1 MATTRAES
9 RVRYFV
15 RNIAKNKGWNISHPD
30 KGGDF
35 LEEQEIISYFPDC
48 GLGLNRPDFLVCL
61 SGSPMI
67 IIETKNDYKKYNL
80 AIDEAVEYA
89 NLINKTGRYTIKFAI
104 GVAGDD
110 ERGFVVKVRFQ
121 KDNVWEDL
129 KSKDFVVTALL
140 SKDECRKALEADN
153 YTMQVDIPSSAA
165 FVNAAIELSNVL
177 RKAKVEPPLRPK
189 VIGSV
194 TAALYYG
201 NIDYSNDG
209 YLEQINSLSSKAVTD
224 CPNFDLDKKNKLIES
239 IKLSGSDY
247 DRLNPYIL
255 RIVSILQQL
264 NVKAVLQSDADFLG
278 MFYEAFLRY
287 GYDNNAMGI
296 VFTPRHIT
304 RFCAD
309 LVGVEIGHKVI
320 DITCGTG
327 GFLVAAFDKMK
338 KSCTSEEIMN
348 LIKESIY
355 GYDTNPTVWALACLN
370 MFFRGDGKSHIDNT
384 SSLFEESRRTVKRTC
399 NRAFLNPPFHQE
411 GEPEHDFIDASMD
424 SLIQGGLFA
433 GVVYAGVFADS
444 DNKIWRENFLSRHTL
459 LAMISLPDDLFYL
472 AASAPTTII
481 IAKAHVPQDM
491 SKDVFMAKIWN
502 DGYEKL
508 KGKRVECAGSQME
521 MILENFKCYMQQRP
535 FMKTPMCTTIPANLL
550 AGGNEF
556 SPQQW
561 LPTLKMTEEDLKKQY
576 YYILQ
581 SMFVAV
587 AHYQDITESITDS
600 SLARMNVGKNK
611 FPLSKKEKL
620 SYFFYVKTGHSQG
633 VKNYSQGI
641 CPYVSSGEGENG
653 IVGLVNT
660 QNDEICEGCISVSA
674 FGNAYLQ
681 PWNFM
686 ARGNGGSSVRILIP
700 KFQMS
705 VRELFWFIAQIN
717 YQSWRFPYAR
727 MAIKERLEKLEIES
741 PDQYMPQPLDIVE
754 KLMKLK
760 RSISEL
766 SQI

>member
-9 RVRYFV
+9 RARYFV
-15 RNIAKNKGWNISHPD
+15 RNIAKSKGWNIAHPE

-35 LEEQEIISYFPDC
+35 LEEQEIKSYYPDC
-48 GLGLNRPDFLVCL
+48 GLGQNRPDFLVNL
-61 SGSPMI
+61 DGEPII
-67 IIETKNDYKKYNL
+67 IIETKNEYKKHKA

-89 NLINKTGRYTIKFAI
+89 NMINGTGRYNIKFAI

-110 ERGFVVKVRFQ
+110 ERGYIVKIKFQ
-121 KDNVWEDL
+121 KNNVWADL
-129 KSKDFVVTALL
+129 KSTDYVVTALP
-140 SKDECRKALEADN
+140 SKEECRKAINADN

-165 FVNAAIELSNVL
+165 FVDAAIELSNVL

-189 VIGSV
+189 VIGAV
-194 TAALYYG
+194 TLALYYG
-201 NIDYSNDG
+201 DIDFSYDNH
-209 YLEQINSLSSKAVTD
+209 LKQINTLSCNAILD
-224 CPNFDLDKKNKLIES
+224 CRNFDTVKKERLIDA
-239 IKLSGSDY
+239 IKLSGNDY
-247 DRLNPYIL
+247 DRLNPFIL
-255 RIVSILQQL
+255 RIVSILKQL
-264 NVKAVLQSDADFLG
+264 NVRAVLQSDADFLG

-309 LVGVEIGHKVI
+309 LIGVEIGHKVI

-338 KSCTSEEIMN
+338 KSCTSDESLN
-348 LIKESIY
+348 LIKESVY

-370 MFFRGDGKSHIDNT
+370 MFFRGDGKSHIENT
-384 SSLFEESRRTVKRTC
+384 SSLFDESRHTVRRTC

-411 GEPEHDFIDASMD
+411 GEPEHDFIDASME

-433 GVVYAGVFADS
+433 GVVYAGVFADA
-444 DNKIWRENFLSRHTL
+444 DNKTWREKFLSKHTL
-459 LAMISLPDDLFYL
+459 LAMISLPDDLFYP
-472 AASAPTTII
+472 AASAPTTIM

-491 SKDVFMAKIWN
+491 DKDVFMAKIWN

-508 KGKRVECAGSQME
+508 KGKRIECEGSQMDVVAR
-521 MILENFKCYMQQRP
+521 NFNLYMGKHH
-535 FMKTPMCTTIPANLL
+535 FDKTSMCTTIPAKLL
-550 AGGNEF
+550 AGGSEF

-561 LPTLKMTEEDLKKQY
+561 LPTIQMTESALQSQY
-576 YYILQ
+576 NHILQ

-587 AHYQDITESITDS
+587 AHYPDITDS
-600 SLARMNVGKNK
+600 ISGDSLERMTIGKDK
-611 FPLSKKEKL
+611 FPLGVKEKL
-620 SYFFYVKTGHSQG
+620 SFFFDVKTGHSQG

-653 IVGLVNT
+653 IVGLVNS
-660 QNDEICEGCISVSA
+660 QKDEICEGCISVSA

-681 PWNFM
+681 PWEFM

-741 PDQYMPQPLDIVE
+741 PSHYMPQPLDIKE

-760 RSISEL
+760 LSISEL